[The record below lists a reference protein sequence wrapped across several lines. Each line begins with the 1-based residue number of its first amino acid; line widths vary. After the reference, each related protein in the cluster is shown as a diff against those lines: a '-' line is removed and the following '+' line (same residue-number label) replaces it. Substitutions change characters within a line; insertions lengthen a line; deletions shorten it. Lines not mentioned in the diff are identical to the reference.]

1 MKISKTNDA
10 ITPSLQRIQRDL
22 QRVPEQ
28 TYREWVKNT
37 PVRSGNARRRTRLEN
52 NKTINARYPYA
63 RQLDQGSSRQAPQGM
78 SRPALN
84 YMKQL
89 LRRILR
95 K

>member
-10 ITPSLQRIQRDL
+10 ITPSLQRIQSDL

-37 PVRSGNARRRTRLEN
+37 PIRSGNARRRTRLEN
-52 NKTINARYPYA
+52 NKTINAAYPYA
-63 RQLDQGSSRQAPQGM
+63 RPLDQGSSRQAPQGM